1 MVSRQVKII
10 VIGTRHEYQR
20 YEPDNDPAMDRVRRD
35 FEAMLLAIIASRHVE
50 LVAEEAGN
58 NAPQEPMGLQV
69 CRKYQLCRHIDI
81 RPPGGEQMNPPQYEE
96 EMFRRTAEALGDA
109 TIVVVICGGDHVGR
123 LSNRFSDAGFQ
134 VESRSFQ
141 RRRDTPG

>member
-1 MVSRQVKII
+1 MVSRQVTII
-10 VIGTRHEYQR
+10 VIGTRHDNQR

-50 LVAEEAGN
+50 LVAEEGN
-58 NAPQEPMGLQV
+58 NESQEPMGLQV

-81 RPPGGEQMNPPQYEE
+81 RPPRGEHMNPQQYEE

-109 TIVVVICGGDHVGR
+109 TVVVVICGGDHVGR
-123 LSNRFSDAGFQ
+123 LSNRFSDAGLQ

-141 RRRDTPG
+141 RRRR

>member
-69 CRKYQLCRHIDI
+69 
-81 RPPGGEQMNPPQYEE
+81 
-96 EMFRRTAEALGDA
+96 
-109 TIVVVICGGDHVGR
+109 
-123 LSNRFSDAGFQ
+123 
-134 VESRSFQ
+134 
-141 RRRDTPG
+141 